1 MSRSPWYFD
10 IRWNHVKSHKLGA
23 KHNTCVIDFIDFVT
37 HITCVI
43 SFVRSIHCNATQ
55 YQCVDRVRDT
65 LHVWLTHCNC
75 NTHCNTHCNATNYQ
89 CVDPVR
95 DTQYMCDTHYMCQC
109 NLLLSELI
117 ESATHI
123 ICVID
128 TLQHP
133 ATYTATHTA
142 TQHIIS
148 ASIVLATHK
157 VCVTHSTC
165 VNTIWCSL
173 RWSSSRH
180 TIHLWLTHCNILQH
194 TLQYILQRTLQ
205 HNPLSVRSSSSR
217 YILLVCTLH
226 AWQMSWHTLTCE
238 IEFVTHI
245 TF

>member
-1 MSRSPWYFD
+1 MNALIEFATHYMCDWHTATATHTATRTATQQTISALIQF
-10 IRWNHVKSHKLGA
+10 A
-23 KHNTCVIDFIDFVT
+23 THNTCVT
-37 HITCVI
+37 QITCV
-43 SFVRSIHCNATQ
+43 NA
-55 YQCVDRVRDT
+55 
-65 LHVWLTHCNC
+65 N
-75 NTHCNTHCNATNYQ
+75 
-89 CVDPVR
+89 
-95 DTQYMCDTHYMCQC
+95 M
-109 NLLLSELI
+109 LLSALI

-133 ATYTATHTA
+133 ATHTATHTATHSA

-157 VCVTHSTC
+157 VSVTHSTC

-173 RWSSSRH
+173 HWSSSRH
-180 TIHLWLTHCNILQH
+180 TIHLWLTHCDILQH